1 MELAELR
8 AEMREETG
16 KGPARRLRRRG
27 LIPGVAYGLSQ
38 ETVHLAVHAAE
49 LDRVLHT
56 SERANVL
63 IDLEIPGREK
73 VEDTASI
80 IKEIQR
86 DPVTRAPLNVDFQW
100 ISLTDRITVEVPV
113 EVTGSAPGVV
123 DDGGMVQQQMHTVEV
138 SCLPTD
144 IPDRIIANI
153 DGMHIGDA
161 LHVGALQAVS
171 DVEILA
177 DADEVLLSIA
187 APIREEDLEVRVD
200 EAELEQLVDLEA
212 AEELAPEEAEE
223 AAEEAEE
230 AEEAAEE
237 AEADSE

>member
-63 IDLEIPGREK
+63 ID
-73 VEDTASI
+73 ASI